1 MSSEDMVRKVM
12 VAVDGSPPSEN
23 ALKYAIFTASKF
35 EAGLVVFSVV
45 EQEKV
50 GYWQFIDE
58 HFKKE
63 LINKAK
69 QVINEAGDLAAA
81 QGLSIE
87 SELVEG
93 AQPYQE
99 IVNYIEKHPEI
110 TTLVMGDHGMG
121 LTDRHLLGST
131 TERVIRLIA
140 KMGLPVAVTV
150 APYVAADSPACNLF
164 AGPLCT

>member
-1 MSSEDMVRKVM
+1 MSSEAKIQQVM
-12 VAVDGSPPSEN
+12 VAVDGSPPSQN

-35 EAGLVVFSVV
+35 GAQLVVFSVV

-50 GYWQFIDE
+50 GYWQFVDE

-63 LINKAK
+63 LLDKAK
-69 QVINEAGDLAAA
+69 EVIRQAEAQATE
-81 QGLSIE
+81 QGLSIT

-99 IVNYIEKHPEI
+99 IVDFVEKHSGI
-110 TTLVMGDHGMG
+110 TTLVMGDHGVG

-140 KMGLPVAVTV
+140 KKGLPVAVTV
-150 APYVAADSPACNLF
+150 VPYVAPGSPACQLY

>member
-1 MSSEDMVRKVM
+1 MSSEDRIRKVM
-12 VAVDGSPPSEN
+12 VAVDGSPPSQN

-35 EAGLVVFSVV
+35 GAQLVVFSVI
-45 EQEKV
+45 EQEKL

-63 LINKAK
+63 LLDKAK
-69 QVINEAGDLAAA
+69 QVITQAETLAAEH
-81 QGLSIE
+81 GLSIE

-93 AQPYQE
+93 SQPYQE
-99 IVNYIEKHPEI
+99 IVDFVEKHPGI
-110 TTLVMGDHGMG
+110 TTLAMGDHGMG

-140 KMGLPVAVTV
+140 KKGLPVVVAVV
-150 APYVAADSPACNLF
+150 PYVAADSPGCDLF

>member
-1 MSSEDMVRKVM
+1 MSGDSQIKKVM

-23 ALKYAIFTASKF
+23 ALKYAIFTAASFK
-35 EAGLVVFSVV
+35 ATLVVFYVV

-63 LINKAK
+63 LREKARK
-69 QVINEAGDLAAA
+69 VVEAAEKVA
-81 QGLSIE
+81 
-87 SELVEG
+87 VERG
-93 AQPYQE
+93 VQIIKEVVENNQPYQA
-99 IVNYIEKHPEI
+99 IVDYVVKDSNI
-110 TTLVMGDHGMG
+110 TTLVMGDHGTG

-140 KMGLPVAVTV
+140 KKGLPVAVTV
-150 APYVAADSPACNLF
+150 VPYVAPDSSACQLY